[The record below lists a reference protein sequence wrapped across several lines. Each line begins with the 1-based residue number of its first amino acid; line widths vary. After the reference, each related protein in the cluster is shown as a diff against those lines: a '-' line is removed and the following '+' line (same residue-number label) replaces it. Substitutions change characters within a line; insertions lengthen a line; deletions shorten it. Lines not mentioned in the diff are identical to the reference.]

1 MAVSKISVLSLL
13 TLIALASPAYAA
25 DALRAQRV
33 ELTDTAA
40 TVVADATVEAVR
52 QAVVAAQ
59 VTGRIVEM
67 RVDAGDRVKAG
78 QVLVRID
85 SREAAQG
92 EAAARAQ
99 LIQAQ
104 SQRDRTRSLLDKKFV
119 SPAAMDKAE
128 ADYLAAKAV
137 AEQAGVGAS
146 HGTLMTP
153 MAGLVAE
160 RQAQA
165 GDMAVPGKP
174 LLTVFD
180 PRSLRVVAALPQQRL
195 AALKG
200 PLKARIEFPDTGRW
214 IDAAKVE
221 LLPSVDAR
229 THTATVRATLPEGAY
244 ESAGVLPGAY
254 ARLHLLTGQTRKLLV
269 PAAAVVRRGEVTL
282 VYVLD
287 PQGAPHLRQVR
298 LGEARA
304 EGYEVLAGIA
314 AGETVSL
321 EPIKAGMAAATVA
334 SKR

>member
-1 MAVSKISVLSLL
+1 MPAPKLCSLL
-13 TLIALASPAYAA
+13 MSLALAASVAHGAYAP
-25 DALRAQRV
+25 RTQRV
-33 ELTDTAA
+33 DLTDTAA
-40 TVVADATVEAVR
+40 TVVVDATVEAVR
-52 QAVVAAQ
+52 QAVIAPQ
-59 VTGRIVEM
+59 VSGRVLEM

-78 QVLVRID
+78 QVLARLD

-104 SQRDRTRSLLDKKFV
+104 AQRERTKSLLEKKFV

-146 HGTLMTP
+146 HGTLVAP
-153 MAGLVAE
+153 IAGLVAE

-180 PRSLRVVAALPQQRL
+180 PRSLRVVAALPEQRL
-195 AALKG
+195 SALKG
-200 PLKARIEFPDTGRW
+200 PLKARVEFPDTGRW

-221 LLPSVDAR
+221 LLPTADFR
-229 THTATVRATLPEGAY
+229 THTATVRATLPEGT
-244 ESAGVLPGAY
+244 EGILPGAY
-254 ARLHLLTGQTRKLLV
+254 ARLHLLIGQVKKLLV
-269 PAAAVVRRGEVTL
+269 PASAVVRRGEVTS
-282 VYVLD
+282 VYVID
-287 PQGAPHLRQVR
+287 AQGAPHLRQVR

-304 EGYEVLAGIA
+304 EGYEVLAGIN

-321 EPIKAGMAAATVA
+321 EPIKAGMIAAAA
-334 SKR
+334 KR